1 MNAYVR
7 SERED
12 LEEKLERLYKE
23 RREAIGNEERFK
35 QLCREIEAIELK
47 FFTWDKRSRRRNV
60 NVRTDFGSTLLTL
73 KY

>member
-12 LEEKLERLYKE
+12 LEEKLELLYKE

-35 QLCREIEAIELK
+35 QLCREIDAIVLK
-47 FFTWDKRSRRRNV
+47 FFTWDKRSRRNV